1 VGLDDRALRR
11 PTTGRPEK
19 GRRSIRSGDTRADR
33 DASLHV
39 SPRRVLA
46 ECEAKRRI
54 VELAQGSVTEIA
66 WTAIGCSETTDPGD
80 TEAPEKILRALALPY
95 AEHPDYRE
103 GWKV

>member
-1 VGLDDRALRR
+1 MIERYGADYWEAGEGAPFDQEWRY
-11 PTTGRPEK
+11 E
-19 GRRSIRSGDTRADR
+19 IDR